1 MNTGRN
7 DHCPCGS
14 GLKFK
19 KCCININTPLIPS
32 SQLMDAVRPRLIELI
47 KSEDQYLEL
56 FRSLK
61 RGQIYLVATEGEQTM
76 HLILNEQEYLDMMPN
91 EDREPLATRLALY
104 GKEKAV
110 AYTEDTGGFMTYA
123 FTDEEVLN

>member
-14 GLKFK
+14 GIKFK
-19 KCCININTPLIPS
+19 KCCINNASHIPS
-32 SQLMDAVRPRLIELI
+32 TELMEGVRPRLIEYI

-56 FRSLK
+56 FKSLK
-61 RGQIYLVATEGEQTM
+61 RGQIYLVATEGENTVHM
-76 HLILNEQEYLDMMPN
+76 ILNEQEYLDMMPS
-91 EDREPLATRLALY
+91 EGRDALSTNLTLL
-104 GKEKAV
+104 GKEKVV

-123 FTDEEVLN
+123 FADEEVLK